1 MVKDG
6 EDSHGLKTTKLKI
19 SAKLF
24 KPFNREVASLN
35 QNFTSTSTCKKINQS
50 LLQCQILARLPTRN
64 HISASLKSLNT
75 MLYVAILFIW
85 FDSILKSRFQ
95 QVVCD
100 GCRSQPTAAYGFG
113 GLPRY
118 SFAILLQQTIRW
130 YKIRHAGGQAHYYS
144 RTGTLKQR
152 PQPVRLDWPLF

>member
-50 LLQCQILARLPTRN
+50 LLQC
-64 HISASLKSLNT
+64 
-75 MLYVAILFIW
+75 
-85 FDSILKSRFQ
+85 
-95 QVVCD
+95 
-100 GCRSQPTAAYGFG
+100 
-113 GLPRY
+113 
-118 SFAILLQQTIRW
+118 
-130 YKIRHAGGQAHYYS
+130 
-144 RTGTLKQR
+144 
-152 PQPVRLDWPLF
+152 